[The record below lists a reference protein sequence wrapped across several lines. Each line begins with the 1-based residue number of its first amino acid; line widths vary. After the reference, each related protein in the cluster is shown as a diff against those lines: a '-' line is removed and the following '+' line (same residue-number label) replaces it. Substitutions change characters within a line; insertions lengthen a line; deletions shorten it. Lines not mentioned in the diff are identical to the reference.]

1 MTTLK
6 QKFITFF
13 SMVFIVCL
21 LLLSIFAYYKSSSNL
36 KTLAD
41 AEINQTLSNNLD
53 ALASYMDIY
62 YGELNTTGNTLIDK
76 NGDPINSN
84 YSAVDLVY
92 SNFKDVATIFVKKN
106 NQFLRISTNIKNY
119 DDTRAVGT
127 TLDKTSEAYNAL
139 SAGNDYTG
147 TVDIF
152 GTNYRSQYKC
162 LKDSSGNVIG
172 AYFIGKDTSSA
183 DSLISSSLSS
193 LRNDFIIAFAIFITI
208 SIFIIV
214 ALINKL
220 TNNLNKLVKSSNTI
234 KDLNVSED
242 IPDSILSLKDEIG
255 TLGKSINTVIKNLRT
270 FMHTT
275 NDLTTNVNDQ
285 SDSLT
290 QGISQI
296 NSTAENI
303 SEVVVQIAEGASSQA
318 KDTENAANKVINLGK
333 CIENNNNYLKELNMS
348 MNTVEKYKDDGL
360 SMLDTLK
367 NQNNETN
374 NAIYNI
380 QKVIQNTNDKAN
392 EIDNNIKMITDI
404 AEQTNLLALN
414 AAIEAARAGEDGK
427 GFAVVAEE
435 IRKLAE
441 DTNKFASE
449 IEITIN
455 DLTSITQNTVSTIDN
470 VINIIN
476 IQNSILSKTFDAFK
490 GIAISIETSTSS
502 LNSLNKSGDLMNKE
516 RESITNIIEN
526 LSAIAEENAASTQ
539 EVTASIEEQTA
550 TISEFST
557 SINQLK
563 KLSDNLNN
571 NIKKFKY

>member
-1 MTTLK
+1 MISYLCC
-6 QKFITFF
+6 
-13 SMVFIVCL
+13 VF
-21 LLLSIFAYYKSSSNL
+21 
-36 KTLAD
+36 
-41 AEINQTLSNNLD
+41 
-53 ALASYMDIY
+53 
-62 YGELNTTGNTLIDK
+62 
-76 NGDPINSN
+76 
-84 YSAVDLVY
+84 
-92 SNFKDVATIFVKKN
+92 
-106 NQFLRISTNIKNY
+106 
-119 DDTRAVGT
+119 
-127 TLDKTSEAYNAL
+127 
-139 SAGNDYTG
+139 
-147 TVDIF
+147 
-152 GTNYRSQYKC
+152 
-162 LKDSSGNVIG
+162 
-172 AYFIGKDTSSA
+172 
-183 DSLISSSLSS
+183 
-193 LRNDFIIAFAIFITI
+193 
-208 SIFIIV
+208 
-214 ALINKL
+214 
-220 TNNLNKLVKSSNTI
+220 
-234 KDLNVSED
+234 
-242 IPDSILSLKDEIG
+242 LKDEIG

-275 NDLTTNVNDQ
+275 NDLTTNVNNQ
-285 SDSLT
+285 SDRLT

-392 EIDNNIKMITDI
+392 AIDNNIKMITDI

-449 IEITIN
+449 IEFTIN

-490 GIAISIETSTSS
+490 GISISIETSTSS

-516 RESITNIIEN
+516 KESITNIIEN